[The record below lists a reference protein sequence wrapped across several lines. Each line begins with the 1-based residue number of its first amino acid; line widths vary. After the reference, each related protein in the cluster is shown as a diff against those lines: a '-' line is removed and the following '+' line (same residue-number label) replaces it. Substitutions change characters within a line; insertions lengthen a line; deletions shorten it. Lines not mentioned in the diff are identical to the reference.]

1 MESISSQL
9 EEMERIDIEKLREKD
24 VFKSKKLFNCIL
36 GLNDL
41 ETQVFAYLLNNS
53 DVGTSELTDF
63 FDMDRSSIQ
72 RALQA
77 LYDMNL
83 ISRESMS
90 LKKYSNLKN
99 LKHLKKR
106 GYLYVYNAN
115 DIKEIKKRMKF
126 LLKKWYESM
135 DRYIDSIDSLFDC
148 YEENGELC
156 SEFEF
161 K

>member
-9 EEMERIDIEKLREKD
+9 DEMERIDIEKLREKD

-41 ETQVFAYLLNNS
+41 ETQIFAYLLNHQ

-63 FDMDRSSIQ
+63 FEMDRSSIQ
-72 RALQA
+72 RALQS

-90 LKKYSNLKN
+90 LKEYSSLKS

-126 LLKKWYESM
+126 LLKKWFESM
-135 DRYIDSIDSLFDC
+135 SHYIDSLDSLFDC

-156 SEFEF
+156 S
-161 K
+161 